1 MKVFAN
7 LKLAQKI
14 QLTIIPLMVVLFII
28 AGLSVNYLATK
39 RTLNNAIKDANIYL
53 DKLIEIASII
63 DNKTGNGLSSNDLFE
78 LKPYFSKAA
87 YFQTDYPAIISRNGE
102 YLLHIT
108 NQGGR
113 LPVNVIKQIKSNKSK
128 EGSVTFYDLSTTN
141 SKKKIL
147 VYKYYKP
154 FNAYFAIAINP
165 DEVVGQVKSNR
176 LLMFLLL
183 LIASALTTV
192 VVIRI
197 LKPTTK
203 QLNKLVARLNM
214 LSEGDLPPKI
224 EINEKNE
231 IGTLSSSLNKLIDG
245 LRNTTEF
252 ARHIEQDKLDYE
264 FKPLSN
270 KDQLG
275 HALLQM
281 RESLKKAKIEDE
293 KRKIQDENRS
303 WFNAGLA
310 KFGDILRQNNNNLSN
325 LADSVIQ
332 NLVTYLDANQGGI
345 FMLRENDSE
354 KHLDLLSSFAYNRKK
369 FIQKTIHLGEGL
381 VGTCAVERQTI
392 YLKEIPEDYI
402 SITSGLGEATPRS
415 LLIVPLKLE
424 EEIFGVIELASFNEF
439 TDLQIEF
446 VEKVSESIASTLNS
460 VRNSIRTQELLE
472 QSQQQ
477 REEMAAQ
484 EEEMRQNMEEMQ
496 ATQEEMQRKNLE
508 LEIIN
513 SAINQSLVSC
523 SLNEDGVI
531 LGANI
536 IFQDMLGYDA
546 QLLEGTMF
554 ENLID
559 ENERPEFQ
567 KLWQSVLNGN
577 SINTTLHLFGK
588 NNIERYILATIS
600 PGFDSM
606 GILIKILL
614 IGHDITETKKLE
626 LMTQKQAKE
635 IEKNIL
641 QIKKEQEISALRQK
655 ETETLLKALDQNCL
669 VTIIEPDGLIS
680 YINNKNVEVLGDK
693 KEVIENRYLQ
703 DIDYTAKHNPKE
715 FKRFWRALLKGQKQT
730 REFSL
735 KVGDTVRWVQENYT
749 PIIDQNGNLYKIIN
763 IGLDITE
770 SKQKEEELN
779 KAIELLK
786 KQIKNK

>member
-1 MKVFAN
+1 
-7 LKLAQKI
+7 
-14 QLTIIPLMVVLFII
+14 
-28 AGLSVNYLATK
+28 
-39 RTLNNAIKDANIYL
+39 
-53 DKLIEIASII
+53 
-63 DNKTGNGLSSNDLFE
+63 
-78 LKPYFSKAA
+78 
-87 YFQTDYPAIISRNGE
+87 
-102 YLLHIT
+102 
-108 NQGGR
+108 
-113 LPVNVIKQIKSNKSK
+113 
-128 EGSVTFYDLSTTN
+128 
-141 SKKKIL
+141 
-147 VYKYYKP
+147 
-154 FNAYFAIAINP
+154 
-165 DEVVGQVKSNR
+165 
-176 LLMFLLL
+176 
-183 LIASALTTV
+183 
-192 VVIRI
+192 
-197 LKPTTK
+197 
-203 QLNKLVARLNM
+203 
-214 LSEGDLPPKI
+214 
-224 EINEKNE
+224 
-231 IGTLSSSLNKLIDG
+231 
-245 LRNTTEF
+245 
-252 ARHIEQDKLDYE
+252 
-264 FKPLSN
+264 
-270 KDQLG
+270 
-275 HALLQM
+275 
-281 RESLKKAKIEDE
+281 
-293 KRKIQDENRS
+293 
-303 WFNAGLA
+303 
-310 KFGDILRQNNNNLSN
+310 
-325 LADSVIQ
+325 
-332 NLVTYLDANQGGI
+332 
-345 FMLRENDSE
+345 
-354 KHLDLLSSFAYNRKK
+354 
-369 FIQKTIHLGEGL
+369 
-381 VGTCAVERQTI
+381 
-392 YLKEIPEDYI
+392 
-402 SITSGLGEATPRS
+402 
-415 LLIVPLKLE
+415 
-424 EEIFGVIELASFNEF
+424 
-439 TDLQIEF
+439 
-446 VEKVSESIASTLNS
+446 
-460 VRNSIRTQELLE
+460 LE